1 MHNVCVAVTLNDAQ
15 KFDFEAF
22 LADFSTTIFPL
33 FVWNVWILCRV
44 SRFVGEM

>member
-1 MHNVCVAVTLNDAQ
+1 MQCYAPSLHNVCVAVTLNDAQ

-33 FVWNVWILCRV
+33 FV
-44 SRFVGEM
+44 